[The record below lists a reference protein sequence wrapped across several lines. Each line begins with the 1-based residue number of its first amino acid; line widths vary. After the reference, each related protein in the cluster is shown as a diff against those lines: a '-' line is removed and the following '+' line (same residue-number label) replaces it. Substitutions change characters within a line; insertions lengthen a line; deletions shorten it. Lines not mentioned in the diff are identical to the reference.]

1 MYAVEA
7 RNVHNG
13 NYYYLSGLT
22 KQEAQ
27 ERVPELTQRFNKVR
41 FFDIMEK
48 YAAQDA
54 GTWEEL

>member
-27 ERVPELTQRFNKVR
+27 ERVPELTQRFNRVR
-41 FFDIMEK
+41 FFDIMENNSSRS
-48 YAAQDA
+48 
-54 GTWEEL
+54 LL